1 MRDMTNCHFI
11 TIKTTVLKK
20 QIKEEKLRDNEI
32 IYDKQSNVFQM
43 FSNEDN
49 TANDMLKELLKF
61 QLLLRGGDGGRLWDG
76 AIWLKFICGP
86 IYFEISNWLYYTHHI
101 SNGMTKAS
109 DDRE

>member
-20 QIKEEKLRDNEI
+20 QIKEEELRDNEI

-61 QLLLRGGDGGRLWDG
+61 QLLLRGGDGGRLLGWGNLIEIYMRANLFWD
-76 AIWLKFICGP
+76 LKLTL
-86 IYFEISNWLYYTHHI
+86 LYTPHL
-101 SNGMTKAS
+101 
-109 DDRE
+109 